1 VNHKIIIGLKLVFI
15 TAMFFSSVAITACS
29 ESQAE
34 HVETSQDSLPEHQND
49 KNNEAKKVQ
58 PELEYLKKLRQRTK
72 ELNSFQCNIEYL
84 FSQPLLESKTLR
96 KGVMYYQRLGS
107 KSKLRI
113 NFNTLQQDDYKEQK
127 FREEYIFDG
136 VWLTHLDYEIK
147 AARLIQQAEPNEPV
161 DAFDLAKRNFPMIG
175 FSKAEDL
182 TKEFEIGP
190 AEELTIEGKKYIRFN
205 FKVKAGS
212 RYEQE
217 YKTVDLWIDKKMML
231 PAKIVAVTTEDDI
244 YEIQFKKARLNK
256 NIDSKVF
263 EVKIP
268 KGFGQPE
275 VVPLEKSKSS

>member
-1 VNHKIIIGLKLVFI
+1 
-15 TAMFFSSVAITACS
+15 
-29 ESQAE
+29 
-34 HVETSQDSLPEHQND
+34 
-49 KNNEAKKVQ
+49 
-58 PELEYLKKLRQRTK
+58 
-72 ELNSFQCNIEYL
+72 
-84 FSQPLLESKTLR
+84 
-96 KGVMYYQRLGS
+96 MYYQRFGS

-136 VWLTHLDYEIK
+136 IWLTHLDYEIK

-190 AEELTIEGKKYIRFN
+190 AKELNIEGEKYIRFN
-205 FKVKAGS
+205 FKVRPGS
-212 RYEQE
+212 RYVQD
-217 YKTVDLWIDKKMML
+217 YKTVDFWIDKKIML

-256 NIDSKVF
+256 NILQKVF

-268 KGFGQPE
+268 RSFGEPE
-275 VVPLEKSKSS
+275 VVPLEKNKSS